1 YLRTGKRMQEKTS
14 SITVQF
20 RSVPHLTFPSAMADN
35 ILPNRLIINIQPHVD
50 IRLRFIAKKPGLD
63 MALTPAEMVFD
74 FNAYSHQSQ
83 SPEAYETLL
92 LDAMQGDATLFMR
105 SDQVE
110 VAWDV
115 ITPILETWES
125 RPSLEFPNYAAGMW
139 GPENAEALIA
149 RDGHT
154 WTVTYPH

>member
-1 YLRTGKRMQEKTS
+1 
-14 SITVQF
+14 
-20 RSVPHLTFPSAMADN
+20 VPHSTFSTAHSESL
-35 ILPNRLIINIQPHVD
+35 LPNRLNINIQPQMD
-50 IRLRFIAKKPGLD
+50 IRLRFTAKRQGLE

-74 FNAYSHQSQ
+74 YDNCSTQ

-92 LDAMQGDATLFMR
+92 LDALQGDATLFMR

-110 VAWDV
+110 TAWEV

-149 RDGHT
+149 REGHT
-154 WTVTYPH
+154 WAANTHYNGQSKIKEKEKV

>member
-1 YLRTGKRMQEKTS
+1 
-14 SITVQF
+14 
-20 RSVPHLTFPSAMADN
+20 
-35 ILPNRLIINIQPHVD
+35 
-50 IRLRFIAKKPGLD
+50 
-63 MALTPAEMVFD
+63 
-74 FNAYSHQSQ
+74 
-83 SPEAYETLL
+83 LL

-110 VAWDV
+110 IAWDV

-149 RDGHT
+149 REGHT
-154 WTVTYPH
+154 WAVNTFRNNNNHKE

>member
-1 YLRTGKRMQEKTS
+1 MMSE
-14 SITVQF
+14 
-20 RSVPHLTFPSAMADN
+20 N
-35 ILPNRLIINIQPHVD
+35 ILPNRLSINIQPQMD
-50 IRLRFIAKKPGLD
+50 IRLRIMAKKTGLE

-74 FNAYSHQSQ
+74 FNGDANQGPA
-83 SPEAYETLL
+83 PEAYETLL

-110 VAWDV
+110 EAWDV

-125 RPSLEFPNYAAGMW
+125 RQSLEFPNYASGMW

-154 WTVTYPH
+154 WTVTFSH